1 VPFPLRFLSWFEHYS
16 RRFAADQ
23 TRYCCVWFAS
33 LLNADTTVDAWI
45 DKAFTM
51 PADQTA
57 IFGWQSDS
65 RSHGNSAGNRR
76 VALSQLWFL
85 SYILLCQFEERS
97 NMIQSHLASFIHP

>member
-1 VPFPLRFLSWFEHYS
+1 VPFPLRFFPWLEHYT
-16 RRFAADQ
+16 RGFAADH
-23 TRYCCVWFAS
+23 TRYCHVWFAS
-33 LLNADTTVDAWI
+33 LLNADTTVHAWI

-57 IFGWQSDS
+57 IFGWQPDS

-76 VALSQLWFL
+76 VALSQLRFL
-85 SYILLCQFEERS
+85 SYILLRQFEERS